1 MTKFKEEANEARK
14 DNIIDMGLTFSA
26 MLRLFSSGSK
36 SDIVNL
42 LNVYLN
48 KIQRINS
55 QEDYSTMHK
64 EFCEEFSIKITTA
77 LKKLKNGKT
86 KESRQ
91 ASFGQAAKIFDI
103 VIKVY
108 VHYSN
113 LPDINVANKVKP
125 FLNGPIDNPIMDY
138 LKEKY
143 NESKL
148 SAVTI
153 EAIDEEQYNL
163 LQNLVRKD
171 IKERFGNQI
180 IPVEFDDII
189 WKEKNRP
196 TAKQV

>member
-103 VIKVY
+103 VIKV
-108 VHYSN
+108 
-113 LPDINVANKVKP
+113 
-125 FLNGPIDNPIMDY
+125 
-138 LKEKY
+138 
-143 NESKL
+143 
-148 SAVTI
+148 
-153 EAIDEEQYNL
+153 
-163 LQNLVRKD
+163 
-171 IKERFGNQI
+171 
-180 IPVEFDDII
+180 
-189 WKEKNRP
+189 
-196 TAKQV
+196 

>member
-1 MTKFKEEANEARK
+1 M
-14 DNIIDMGLTFSA
+14 
-26 MLRLFSSGSK
+26 
-36 SDIVNL
+36 
-42 LNVYLN
+42 
-48 KIQRINS
+48 
-55 QEDYSTMHK
+55 
-64 EFCEEFSIKITTA
+64 
-77 LKKLKNGKT
+77 
-86 KESRQ
+86 
-91 ASFGQAAKIFDI
+91 
-103 VIKVY
+103 
-108 VHYSN
+108 
-113 LPDINVANKVKP
+113 ANKVKP